1 MKAVRIVIFAKAPL
15 PGFAKTRLI
24 PALGALGA
32 AALAQRL
39 LAHALQ
45 QALDAQVG
53 AVELCVTPGAADA
66 VWQTL
71 SIPAGVLMTDQGEG
85 DLGQRMARAAQR
97 VLDGGEAVL
106 LTGTDCPELKALQL
120 QQAVRALQR
129 ADATLIPVVDG
140 GSVLLG
146 LNQFHA
152 SLFADMVW
160 STDSVAR
167 VTLARLAQLGWRVE
181 SGPLLHDI
189 DEPADL
195 QWVPKAWP

>member
-39 LAHALQ
+39 LAHAVQ
-45 QALDAQVG
+45 QALESQVG
-53 AVELCVTPGAADA
+53 VVELCVTPVASDA
-66 VWQTL
+66 VWRTL
-71 SIPAGVLMTDQGEG
+71 SIPAGVQMTDQGEG

-106 LTGTDCPELKALQL
+106 LTGTDCPELKAAQL
-120 QQAVRALQR
+120 QQAARALQH
-129 ADATLIPVVDG
+129 ADATLVPVVDG
-140 GSVLLG
+140 GYVLLG
-146 LNQFHA
+146 LNRFHA
-152 SLFADMVW
+152 SLFSDMVW

-167 VTLARLAQLGWRVE
+167 VTLARLVQLAWRVE
-181 SGPLLHDI
+181 TGPLLHDI

-195 QWVPKAWP
+195 QWLPEAWR